1 MMYSIF
7 STLISLML
15 VRIIIEKICVVIFE
29 SQDCWI
35 VRTSLPF
42 KVIIEANRNKSNG
55 LYKLPSN
62 NQHIVLLQLFIID
75 NTTWIDLQHMPLD
88 ISTTKHWHSR
98 GIPYISITSQFC
110 DECTLGITCHT
121 CKKVGELHH
130 CVEAMLEYYDV
141 TLNLELCPWFTRCL
155 IVKLL

>member
-75 NTTWIDLQHMPLD
+75 NTTWIDL
-88 ISTTKHWHSR
+88 
-98 GIPYISITSQFC
+98 
-110 DECTLGITCHT
+110 
-121 CKKVGELHH
+121 
-130 CVEAMLEYYDV
+130 
-141 TLNLELCPWFTRCL
+141 
-155 IVKLL
+155 